1 MYKLIRYLIAVVWLA
16 NGLFCKILNLVPRH
30 QEIVGIILGNEYS
43 FYLTKF
49 IGILEVSMFV
59 WILSKIKS
67 KICAVTQISVV
78 MIMNTIEFMEVPNL
92 LLFGKWNI
100 IFAGLFSIL
109 IYYNEFVLRKK

>member
-1 MYKLIRYLIAVVWLA
+1 MYKISLYFIAIVWLV

-43 FYLTKF
+43 AFLTKL
-49 IGILEVSMFV
+49 IGILEVFMFV
-59 WILSKIKS
+59 WILSKFKS
-67 KICAVTQISVV
+67 KICAITQITVV
-78 MIMNTIEFMEVPNL
+78 MLMNTIEFMEVPNL

-100 IFAGLFSIL
+100 VFAALFSAL